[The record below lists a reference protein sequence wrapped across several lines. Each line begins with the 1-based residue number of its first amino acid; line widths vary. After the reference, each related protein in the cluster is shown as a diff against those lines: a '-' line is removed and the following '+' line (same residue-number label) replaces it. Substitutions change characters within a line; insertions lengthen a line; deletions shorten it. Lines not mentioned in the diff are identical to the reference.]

1 MSHSVGDGPSEAS
14 GGWAGEYTSSDGLIK
29 LVVDEEEMDWH
40 IDARP
45 GHSPACM
52 RTVLAQARARG
63 MEPMDADECE
73 PELLEDGTVR
83 IYLVFAGQSAIV
95 AQPAIYTLQEKRR
108 TSAAKRMSLAFVLA
122 ACVAGALLTPSPL
135 HHDFPLIEHDHHQS
149 DTADKVVMDPG
160 TTNLITV
167 SAEREEH

>member
-1 MSHSVGDGPSEAS
+1 MSHRLGDGPSDAT
-14 GGWAGEYTSSDGLIK
+14 GGWAGEYTSPDGLIK

-45 GHSPACM
+45 GHSPVHM

-83 IYLVFAGQSAIV
+83 IYLVFSGESAV
-95 AQPAIYTLQEKRR
+95 VVQPATPTAQEERR
-108 TSAAKRMSLAFVLA
+108 TSAAKRMTLTFALV

-135 HHDFPLIEHDHHQS
+135 HHDYPLVGNEHQS
-149 DTADKVVMDPG
+149 DTADKVIMDPG
-160 TTNLITV
+160 TASTITV
-167 SAEREEH
+167 TFNREDY

>member
-1 MSHSVGDGPSEAS
+1 MSQRLGDGPSDAS
-14 GGWAGEYTSSDGLIK
+14 GGWAGEYTSADGLIK
-29 LVVDEEEMDWH
+29 LVVNEEEMDWH

-52 RTVLAQARARG
+52 RIVLAQARARG

-95 AQPAIYTLQEKRR
+95 AQPAIYTIQEKRR
-108 TSAAKRMSLAFVLA
+108 ASAAKRMSLAFVLA

-135 HHDFPLIEHDHHQS
+135 HHDYPLVEHEHQS
-149 DTADKVVMDPG
+149 DTADRVVVKPG
-160 TTNLITV
+160 TTNLVPV